1 MPPSRPEPPIAGSRP
16 SRSPLKESIELALAA
31 AAALAL
37 LVAVGYV
44 PGARRRAVTT

>member
-1 MPPSRPEPPIAGSRP
+1 MLTGAVAGALL
-16 SRSPLKESIELALAA
+16 LKESIELALAA

-37 LVAVGYV
+37 LVALGYV